1 MAKSCWLVRETTLS
15 NNANKSNWQLNDFLL
30 ADKQKQSFSSVSW
43 GTPNDAIQQ
52 DGFKL
57 WAPTEIVAV
66 EEPTEGFLDASGA
79 LKSDQKDQVK
89 DAPIES
95 EPEPEMFGIEVVRD
109 AETKSFQEGY
119 NKGYA
124 EAEQKFTDAKNLFV
138 QLTNSVEAA
147 HRDPAT
153 FFAPLKQ
160 LSLSMAQQLVRG
172 ELSSS
177 SVVIERLVT
186 EALKDIEVQGNMPT
200 VLSLNPMDMRLIEQH
215 LVENQPQLVLREDP
229 LLQRGSIKLT
239 FDNASIEDLM
249 ENRLAELFDSMM
261 TDIPISPSV
270 ASGELTSQVPV
281 SDEIE
286 GQYEQ
291 SLPEGEG
298 LKDAVDK
305 ALAKQIDKANIIDQS
320 AGDSTLGPNQEDDI
334 FMDSEPAN
342 D

>member
-1 MAKSCWLVRETTLS
+1 MS
-15 NNANKSNWQLNDFLL
+15 NNTKISNWQLNDFLL
-30 ADKQKQSFSSVSW
+30 ADKQKQSFSTVSW
-43 GTPNDAIQQ
+43 GGSDDSSQQ
-52 DGFKL
+52 NSFKL
-57 WAPTEIVAV
+57 WAPKEIGALEEQLEEIVD
-66 EEPTEGFLDASGA
+66 TRDA
-79 LKSDQKDQVK
+79 LKSNEKLQEE
-89 DAPIES
+89 DAQADIES
-95 EPEPEMFGIEVVRD
+95 EPAAEMFTIDVIKD
-109 AETKSFQEGY
+109 AQTKSFQEGH

-124 EAEQKFTDAKNLFV
+124 EAEQKFTDARELFV
-138 QLTNSVEAA
+138 QLANSVEAA
-147 HRDPAT
+147 QRDPAA

-177 SVVIERLVT
+177 SAVIERLVT

-200 VLSLNPMDMRLIEQH
+200 VLILNPMDMRLIEQH
-215 LVENQPQLVLREDP
+215 LTKNQPQLVLREDP

-261 TDIPISPSV
+261 TDIPASSSV
-270 ASGELTSQVPV
+270 KSGELTSHVPV

-291 SLPEGEG
+291 SLPEGDG

-305 ALAKQIDKANIIDQS
+305 ALAKQISESNIIDQS
-320 AGDSTLGPNQEDDI
+320 AEDSTLGPNQEDDVVS
-334 FMDSEPAN
+334 DGEPS
-342 D
+342 DE

>member
-1 MAKSCWLVRETTLS
+1 
-15 NNANKSNWQLNDFLL
+15 
-30 ADKQKQSFSSVSW
+30 
-43 GTPNDAIQQ
+43 
-52 DGFKL
+52 
-57 WAPTEIVAV
+57 
-66 EEPTEGFLDASGA
+66 
-79 LKSDQKDQVK
+79 
-89 DAPIES
+89 
-95 EPEPEMFGIEVVRD
+95 
-109 AETKSFQEGY
+109 
-119 NKGYA
+119 
-124 EAEQKFTDAKNLFV
+124 
-138 QLTNSVEAA
+138 
-147 HRDPAT
+147 
-153 FFAPLKQ
+153 
-160 LSLSMAQQLVRG
+160 
-172 ELSSS
+172 
-177 SVVIERLVT
+177 VVIERLVT

-270 ASGELTSQVPV
+270 ESGELTSQVPV